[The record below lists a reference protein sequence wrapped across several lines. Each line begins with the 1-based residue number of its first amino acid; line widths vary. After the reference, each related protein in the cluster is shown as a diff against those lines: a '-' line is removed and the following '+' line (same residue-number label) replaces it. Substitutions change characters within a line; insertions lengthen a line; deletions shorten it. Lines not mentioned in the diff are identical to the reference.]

1 MKRLFNIAL
10 VLVALCAI
18 QIKAHSQ
25 NAYRC
30 GNSYSQTPCPGGVA
44 VDTADNRSSAQKMQS
59 DAVIQRDKAT
69 ANSMEKSR
77 RQEEEALRRQQGSV
91 APVQVNKNP
100 NTEKKIAQPVRHV
113 RENGQKNPHNFTAKT
128 TSDKSKKKQASTAS
142 TQ

>member
-1 MKRLFNIAL
+1 MTRLSSIAL

-18 QIKAHSQ
+18 QFKAHGQ

-44 VDTADNRSSAQKMQS
+44 VDTADNRSGAQKAQS

-69 ANSMEKSR
+69 GDSMEKSR

-91 APVQVNKNP
+91 APVQASKNP
-100 NTEKKIAQPVRHV
+100 NTEKKVAQPVRQV
-113 RENGQKNPHNFTAKT
+113 RKHYPKNPDNFTAKAPSDKNKKKKART
-128 TSDKSKKKQASTAS
+128 TS